1 VPACAAACLEPS
13 HKDDRAV
20 TDLLPNPL
28 GNHSQRLARQ
38 RIQARLNLPQMFAA
52 IDADPRIVGA
62 GVVYIDAE
70 FNVVTLRE
78 FQPIC
83 SIRPKRVILREIKK
97 YQTPAQYTEQLQNN
111 PRESR
116 VVKEAVNT
124 SLSCAGAVI
133 GWWVVFSGTIAAP
146 FTAGTSLVLSYVGG
160 VAAAASSL
168 QCAVG
173 VMRTVREVTNP
184 AANDAL
190 DESEWYQNASMVL
203 DGLSLLGVGASGLT
217 TIKYLQVHKAATGR
231 SWLELTKSLSRQQ
244 RKALTDELLSIRH
257 PKLTAKQLKL
267 EQAAGRL
274 TKRYTPTQIS
284 HSTQVLLR
292 DSLGATIGLAGSSTV
307 QSIAVGLY
315 EEID

>member
-1 VPACAAACLEPS
+1 M
-13 HKDDRAV
+13 
-20 TDLLPNPL
+20 TDLLVNSL
-28 GNHSQRLARQ
+28 ANSSQFLARQ
-38 RIQARLNLPQMFAA
+38 RIQARINLPQMFAA

-70 FNVVTLRE
+70 YNVITLRE

-124 SLSCAGAVI
+124 TLSCAGAVI
-133 GWWVVFSGTIAAP
+133 GWFVVFSGTIAAP
-146 FTAGTSLVLSYVGG
+146 FSGGTSLVLTYLGG
-160 VAAAASSL
+160 AAATASSI
-168 QCAVG
+168 QCGIG

-190 DESEWYQNASMVL
+190 DNSQWYQNASLVL
-203 DGLSLLGVGASGLT
+203 DGVSLLGVGASGLT
-217 TIKYLQVHKAATGR
+217 TLKYLQVHKASTGR

-244 RKALTDELLSIRH
+244 RKALTDELLSIKH
-257 PKLTAKQLKL
+257 PSLTAKQLKL
-267 EQAAGRL
+267 EQAAGTL
-274 TKRYTPTQIS
+274 TKRYTPAQINHATQ
-284 HSTQVLLR
+284 TLLR
-292 DSLGATIGLAGSSTV
+292 DSLGATLGFAGSGTV

-315 EEID
+315 EEFE